1 MTLVTLIPGDGIGPE
16 VVDSARRI
24 VDASGAPIEWEPR
37 QAGAEVFKQGLPSG
51 VPQDTIDSISRS
63 RVVLKGPL
71 ETPVG
76 FGEKSANVT
85 LRKLF
90 ETYANI
96 RPAREFP
103 GVVTP
108 YSGRGIDLV
117 VVRENVEDLYAGIEH
132 MQTPGVAQ
140 CLKVISRKGCE
151 KIVRMAFEYA
161 RAEGRSSVACATK
174 SNIMKLTEGL
184 LKRTFEEIAPE
195 YPEIESWHVIVD
207 NCAHQLV
214 KRPEQFDVI
223 VTTNMNGDILSDL
236 TSALVG
242 GLGFA
247 PSANLGSDVAI
258 FEAVHGSAPKYAG
271 KNTINPTA
279 MIGAAVMML
288 RHLNLFDQAAAI
300 ENALLCTLEQ
310 GTLTR
315 DVVGDAGAAST
326 TAFTDAIIAN
336 LGNDSASWPARS
348 YRPLKMPEITRDPVM
363 VRPATRRVAGLDVFV
378 EFGGTPD
385 ELGTSMQRLVE
396 NTPVE
401 LKIVDNRGTRVFP
414 ATGTPTDCVDAWRC
428 RFFARDSSAEL
439 SDADLLTLLSRLAE
453 EHRFTHIEKLHEF
466 DGAPGLQ
473 QGSGR
478 GLRDRLRSMDELDL
492 EIAASQRVAEVMITR
507 PKTLS
512 AGATVSDARRVF
524 ENPRVQVCP
533 VVEDDGRLVGELT
546 RDLIPDSADDAAPA
560 RGYAGDRPPTISP
573 HASMGQAMERLE
585 QLGSERLAVIDEDG
599 RLTGLLCLNRRH
611 GRFCVDPR

>member
-1 MTLVTLIPGDGIGPE
+1 MTLVTVIPGDGIGPE
-16 VVDSARRI
+16 VVESARRL
-24 VDASGAPIEWEPR
+24 VDASGASIEWEVR

-51 VPQDTIDSISRS
+51 VPQDTIDSIARS

-90 ETYANI
+90 ETYANV

-103 GVVTP
+103 GVRTP

-117 VVRENVEDLYAGIEH
+117 VIRENVEDLYAGIEH

-151 KIVRMAFEYA
+151 KIVRLAFEFA
-161 RAEGRSSVACATK
+161 RAEGRGSVACATK

-195 YPEIESWHVIVD
+195 YPDIESWHVIVD

-279 MIGAAVMML
+279 MIGAATMML
-288 RHLNLFDQAAAI
+288 RHLQLFEQAAAI
-300 ENALLCTLEQ
+300 ENALLVTLEQ

-315 DVVGDAGAAST
+315 DVVGDEAAAST

-336 LGNDSASWPARS
+336 LGQTSDAWPARE
-348 YRPLKMPEITRDPVM
+348 YRPLKLPQVSTQ
-363 VRPATRRVAGLDVFV
+363 PALVHPAVRRVAGVDVFV
-378 EFGGTPD
+378 EFDGSP
-385 ELGTSMQRLVE
+385 EQLGSAMEQLVGDS
-396 NTPVE
+396 PVE
-401 LKIVDNRGTRVFP
+401 LKLVDNRGTRVYP
-414 ATGTPTDCVDAWRC
+414 PTGTPTDCVDAWRC
-428 RFFARDSSAEL
+428 RFLVRDGSGEL
-439 SDADLLTLLSRLAE
+439 SDADLLTLLARLADA
-453 EHRFTHIEKLHEF
+453 HRFTHVEKLHEF
-466 DGAPGLQ
+466 DGVMAYSKA
-473 QGSGR
+473 QG
-478 GLRDRLRSMDELDL
+478 
-492 EIAASQRVAEVMITR
+492 
-507 PKTLS
+507 
-512 AGATVSDARRVF
+512 
-524 ENPRVQVCP
+524 
-533 VVEDDGRLVGELT
+533 ED
-546 RDLIPDSADDAAPA
+546 
-560 RGYAGDRPPTISP
+560 
-573 HASMGQAMERLE
+573 
-585 QLGSERLAVIDEDG
+585 
-599 RLTGLLCLNRRH
+599 
-611 GRFCVDPR
+611 